1 MRFGFSANGGTKSY
15 VHPIRPSRRSGSIG
29 PSSLRAKAIGK
40 GVSHRLPDRLRTDEE
55 TAVQSER
62 RGQFSPVIK
71 DYQDVQNRVG
81 VLSYTILFLVWI
93 VYFLLHLLMPGP
105 MHSLSVLIS
114 FWVPGIEEMVKGRDG
129 SGMIRVLVVTIL
141 LIMPFQLVYF
151 IRTMIPRVDEENLD
165 VREFL
170 RKLWTVSF
178 ATLVAG
184 TMFLTAWSI
193 LLPLPGEDRANLG
206 SWGLLFE
213 PFFRIDLFSGAFLL
227 LGAYGFMQGVAY
239 MVVFIR
245 VVFFVLGRR

>member
-1 MRFGFSANGGTKSY
+1 M
-15 VHPIRPSRRSGSIG
+15 PS
-29 PSSLRAKAIGK
+29 
-40 GVSHRLPDRLRTDEE
+40 E
-55 TAVQSER
+55 Q
-62 RGQFSPVIK
+62 RGQFAPVIR
-71 DYQDVQNRVG
+71 DFQDVQNRVG
-81 VLSYTILFLVWI
+81 ILSYKILFLVWI
-93 VYFLLHLLMPGP
+93 VYFLLHLLMPRP

-114 FWVPGIEEMVKGRDG
+114 FWVPGIEEMIKGRDG
-129 SGMIRVLVVTIL
+129 SGTIRVLVVTIL

-151 IRTMIPRVDEENLD
+151 IRTMLPRVDEENLE

-239 MVVFIR
+239 LVVFSRALI
-245 VVFFVLGRR
+245 FSLTRR